1 MPPVERARAQRR
13 DREKTP
19 RIGLA
24 ALIFGLL
31 MAVGGLAWIAFDV
44 FSGMRG
50 TTLP

>member
-1 MPPVERARAQRR
+1 MPPVERDRAHPRG
-13 DREKTP
+13 REKTP

-24 ALIFGLL
+24 ALIVGLL

-44 FSGMRG
+44 ISGMRG